1 VRVPTN
7 QTVDRE
13 AERIEVELL
22 LEAIHARYG
31 YDLRGYTPE
40 PMQRRVRSV
49 LARTG
54 VLHLGELQHRLLH
67 DAEFFGSVLDNL
79 TVQVSSM
86 FRDPSFYRTLREQ
99 VVPILRTYPEIKV
112 WHAGCSSGE
121 EVYAMAILLAEE
133 DLYERTQ
140 IYATDIS
147 AAALARARDGVYPE
161 AHLAAFESDYAAS
174 GGKKSFQS
182 YCRGAYGRI
191 VVSEHLRNNVVFF
204 QHNLV
209 SDYALGEMHLI
220 LCRNVLI
227 YFGAALRERVLGTFA
242 TGLRRGG
249 FLCLGASEAMP
260 DRHTSEFGVFD
271 SFERIYRR
279 RD

>member
-1 VRVPTN
+1 
-7 QTVDRE
+7 VDGD
-13 AERIEVELL
+13 AERIEVALL

-40 PMQRRVRSV
+40 PMARRVRSLV
-49 LARTG
+49 ARTG
-54 VLHLGELQHRLLH
+54 VVHLGELQHRLLH
-67 DAEFFGSVLDNL
+67 DAEFFGSVLDSL

-86 FRDPSFYRTLREQ
+86 FRDPSFYRSLRER
-99 VVPILRTYPEIKV
+99 VLPVLRTYPEIKV

-121 EVYAMAILLAEE
+121 EVYALAILLVEE

-147 AAALARARDGVYPE
+147 AAALARAREGVYPE
-161 AHLAAFESDYAAS
+161 AQWAAFENDYAAS
-174 GGKKSFQS
+174 GGRKSFGE

-227 YFGAALRERVLGTFA
+227 YFGAKLRERVLGTFA
-242 TGLRRGG
+242 TGLGRGG
-249 FLCLGASEAMP
+249 FLCLGASETMP
-260 DRHTSEFGVFD
+260 DSHTCEFGTFD
-271 SFERIYRR
+271 SKGRIYRR